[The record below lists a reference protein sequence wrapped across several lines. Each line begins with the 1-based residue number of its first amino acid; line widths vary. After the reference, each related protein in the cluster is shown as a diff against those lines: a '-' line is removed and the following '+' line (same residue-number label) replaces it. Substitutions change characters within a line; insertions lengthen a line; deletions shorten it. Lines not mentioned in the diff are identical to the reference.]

1 MLRLL
6 SPLLLWAFF
15 KANRKS
21 LKRLLIVAFSYVL
34 MLVIYADFETVFFDG
49 EVLVFKLIK
58 WLMIMVAITHI
69 CIVLKAFKSRP
80 QSKQVNHKNIAPV
93 LLTRSQKIINKYKD
107 DANNGT

>member
-21 LKRLLIVAFSYVL
+21 LKRLLIVAFAYVL
-34 MLVIYADFETVFFDG
+34 ILVIYVDFETVFFDG
-49 EVLVFKLIK
+49 EILLFKLTK

-69 CIVLKAFKSRP
+69 CIVFKAFKS
-80 QSKQVNHKNIAPV
+80 QSQPKQVNHGNIAPV